1 MSSTHAVSIAEL
13 KALIDA
19 GSILNT
25 YIIENDEKRFHV
37 MCNSVT
43 GTEHLLA
50 MDGKQPTGFD
60 TLDDAA
66 RLVQSQG
73 VSRIYLH
80 MLERG

>member
-1 MSSTHAVSIAEL
+1 MSTTHAVSIAEL

-25 YIIENDEKRFHV
+25 YIIENDAKCFHV
-37 MCNSVT
+37 MCSSVT
-43 GTEHLLA
+43 GQEHLLA
-50 MDGKQPTGFD
+50 LNGEQPTGFN

-66 RLVQSQG
+66 RLMQSQG

-80 MLERG
+80 MLEKE

>member
-1 MSSTHAVSIAEL
+1 MSSTHAASIAEL

-25 YIIENDEKRFHV
+25 YIIENDAKRFHV
-37 MCNSVT
+37 MCSSVT
-43 GTEHLLA
+43 GQEHLLA
-50 MDGKQPTGFD
+50 LDGEQPTGFD

-73 VSRIYLH
+73 LTRIYLH
-80 MLERG
+80 MLDKG

>member
-1 MSSTHAVSIAEL
+1 MSTTHAVSIAEL

-25 YIIENDEKRFHV
+25 YIIENNEKRFHV
-37 MCNSVT
+37 MCSSVT
-43 GTEHLLA
+43 GQEHLLA
-50 MDGKQPTGFD
+50 LNGKHPTDFD

-80 MLERG
+80 MLEKE